1 MTIPDHS
8 APAASDNKPGGVQP
22 SSAGAGGGVGGG
34 GGTSRVQNNMDVSL
48 WQFLGEKIFFGTTI
62 LDFSSWETMNDVSYP
77 GIIKTPK
84 KQGPKL
90 G

>member
-34 GGTSRVQNNMDVSL
+34 GGTSRVQNNTAN
-48 WQFLGEKIFFGTTI
+48 LGRGNIFWHNHFGI
-62 LDFSSWETMNDVSYP
+62 LL
-77 GIIKTPK
+77 
-84 KQGPKL
+84 L
-90 G
+90 GNHE